1 MAIPVWMK
9 NEESEPCPCGTVSS
23 RRKDFVRKS
32 IDGVLSF
39 FRDSLESESFVKRP
53 GLLQSLDP
61 RAKLLSILALVI
73 AVSITGDLRILAGV
87 YCLVMI
93 FALLSRIEP
102 IFFIK
107 RVWLFIPL
115 FTGVIALPVIF
126 NVFFPGT
133 VVVSIFNPGPDA
145 HLGPLALPETIGITS
160 EGLLMAA
167 VFTLRVAA
175 SVSAVVLL
183 FLTTRQDTLFKSLRS
198 IGVPKVYVLV
208 MDMCYRYI
216 FLYMDVVRDLYI
228 AKKSRSMKSL
238 SMADEWKWV
247 GGRIGYTLIKTL
259 DMSDKVHKAMMSRGF
274 TGEVRIMHNFKMR
287 PRDYCALTLTIMF
300 SLWLV
305 LVSQNIIKV

>member
-1 MAIPVWMK
+1 MAIPDWMK
-9 NEESEPCPCGTVSS
+9 DVEVTPCNFPAVSS
-23 RRKDFVRKS
+23 RRKNFVRKS

-39 FRDSLESESFVKRP
+39 FRDSLESESYVKRR

-61 RAKLLSILALVI
+61 RAKLVSILALVI
-73 AVSITGDLRILAGV
+73 AVSITGDLRILAIV
-87 YCLVMI
+87 YCLI
-93 FALLSRIEP
+93 LAFAVLSRIGLLY
-102 IFFIK
+102 FIK
-107 RVWLFIPL
+107 RVWLFIPI

-133 VVVSIFNPGPDA
+133 VVINLLTIGPNA

-160 EGLLMAA
+160 EGLHMAA
-167 VFTLRVAA
+167 VFTLRVAT

-183 FLTTRQDTLFKSLRS
+183 FLTTRQDTLFKSFRS

-228 AKKSRSMKSL
+228 AKKSRSIKSL
-238 SMADEWKWV
+238 SMTEEWKWV
-247 GGRIGYTLIKTL
+247 GGRIGFTMVKSL

-287 PRDYCALTLTIMF
+287 PRDYCALTVTVLFSILLT
-300 SLWLV
+300 

>member
-1 MAIPVWMK
+1 MAIPDWMK
-9 NEESEPCPCGTVSS
+9 DVEVTPCKFPAVSS
-23 RRKDFVRKS
+23 RRKNFVRKS

-39 FRDSLESESFVKRP
+39 FRDSLESESYVKRR

-61 RAKLLSILALVI
+61 RAKLVSILALVI
-73 AVSITGDLRILAGV
+73 AVSITGDLRILAIV
-87 YCLVMI
+87 YCLI
-93 FALLSRIEP
+93 LAFAVLSRIGLLY
-102 IFFIK
+102 FIK
-107 RVWLFIPL
+107 RVWLFIPI

-133 VVVSIFNPGPDA
+133 VVINLLAVGPNA
-145 HLGPLALPETIGITS
+145 HLGPLALPEAIGITS
-160 EGLLMAA
+160 EGLHMAA
-167 VFTLRVAA
+167 IFTLRVAT

-183 FLTTRQDTLFKSLRS
+183 FLTTRQDTLFKSFRS

-228 AKKSRSMKSL
+228 AKKSRSIKSL
-238 SMADEWKWV
+238 SMTEEWKWV
-247 GGRIGYTLIKTL
+247 GGRIGFTMVKSL

-287 PRDYCALTLTIMF
+287 PRDYCALTVTVLFSILLT
-300 SLWLV
+300 